1 MNYLYCGPASGVT
14 LADGA
19 EVLLWPGKAVALPED
34 HEYVKTL
41 VALDYLK
48 PLPDSFAT
56 AATGTTGVNDGR

>member
-41 VALDYLK
+41 VALEYLK

-56 AATGTTGVNDGR
+56 DTTEVSDGR